1 MRTSEVVTLPVALKL
16 YDQSNEQITRTT
28 VQQIF
33 ASLHSDIRANRDGQ
47 DSTASLALKR
57 HQFLLMGA

>member
-16 YDQSNEQITRTT
+16 YDHANEQITRTT

-33 ASLHSDIRANRDGQ
+33 ASLHSDIRANRDAS